1 MNKFQQRRQS
11 KNRDKCLGE
20 DESGVAAVEFG
31 LLALPF
37 FALFFAILESGLVF
51 FASSVLDSAVEQSSR
66 SIWTGQAQ
74 IKNHSI
80 DDYRAEICTKLYGL
94 FDCNELRISVKTVG
108 SFTSAKS
115 TPPTDPATGD
125 WTVAEAFSPGQ
136 SSDVELVEVH
146 YKWPTILDIHGFNL
160 ANSGT
165 SDRLMTAVRVFKNE
179 PFGSTK

>member
-1 MNKFQQRRQS
+1 MSRLRQRRS
-11 KNRDKCLGE
+11 LKKSAGFLRE
-20 DESGVAAVEFG
+20 DQSGVAAIEFG
-31 LLALPF
+31 MLALPF
-37 FALFFAILESGLVF
+37 LALLFAILETGLVF

-66 SIWTGQAQ
+66 KIWTGQSQ
-74 IKNHSI
+74 TQGDSI